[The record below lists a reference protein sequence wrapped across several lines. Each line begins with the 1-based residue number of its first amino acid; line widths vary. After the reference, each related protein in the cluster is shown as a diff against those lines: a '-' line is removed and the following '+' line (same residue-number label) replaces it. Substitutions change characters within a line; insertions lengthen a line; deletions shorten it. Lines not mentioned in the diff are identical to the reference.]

1 MTDTTEQPNIQKRRS
16 SMTGDRFLREAVRD
30 SAAWIPICGQ
40 KKDPSRGTG
49 PYVFVYAAM
58 LALPT

>member
-1 MTDTTEQPNIQKRRS
+1 
-16 SMTGDRFLREAVRD
+16 MTGDRFLREAVRD
-30 SAAWIPICGQ
+30 SAAWLPICGQ

-58 LALPT
+58 LAFPT